1 MLAVLAAL
9 LATASPAGAANTGI
23 VIGTVRST
31 GGSALQTAHVTIEG
45 VGSTFTD
52 LFGRYTLTVP
62 FGTHR
67 VEVKAGCM
75 VATETTVVVD
85 GNEPA
90 NIVMSPATDDSDHVC
105 HRGGFSIPAEKVVPL
120 TGDDTFL
127 DIALPF
133 AFPFYGQPKT
143 AAKIS
148 SNGYLTFVAPD
159 ADDQNVTNVPL
170 LGPGAPRD
178 GVFAF
183 WDDLVIDGAASVRTG
198 SSGVA
203 PNRTFAVEWH
213 DVRLFGTEL
222 RLTAK
227 VVLAQDG
234 RITMSWSDVDGDS
247 REQGGSATIGIKNG
261 LAGLSTQVLERST
274 DEPSIFNGDATE
286 FLVDRA
292 PTAKAGPDRTV
303 ASGKAFI
310 LDGSASSDPDG
321 PPGLRF
327 TWSRLSGPVSPIT
340 TPGQA
345 KASVAGIKGP
355 AKATYLLKVN
365 DKLGRG
371 SSDTVTVTIKAST

>member
-1 MLAVLAAL
+1 M
-9 LATASPAGAANTGI
+9 
-23 VIGTVRST
+23 
-31 GGSALQTAHVTIEG
+31 
-45 VGSTFTD
+45 
-52 LFGRYTLTVP
+52 
-62 FGTHR
+62 
-67 VEVKAGCM
+67 
-75 VATETTVVVD
+75 
-85 GNEPA
+85 
-90 NIVMSPATDDSDHVC
+90 
-105 HRGGFSIPAEKVVPL
+105 
-120 TGDDTFL
+120 
-127 DIALPF
+127 
-133 AFPFYGQPKT
+133 
-143 AAKIS
+143 
-148 SNGYLTFVAPD
+148 
-159 ADDQNVTNVPL
+159 
-170 LGPGAPRD
+170 
-178 GVFAF
+178 FAF

-203 PNRTFAVEWH
+203 HHCTFAVEWH

-261 LAGLSTQVLERST
+261 LAGLSTQVLERSA

>member
-1 MLAVLAAL
+1 MV
-9 LATASPAGAANTGI
+9 PTG
-23 VIGTVRST
+23 
-31 GGSALQTAHVTIEG
+31 
-45 VGSTFTD
+45 
-52 LFGRYTLTVP
+52 
-62 FGTHR
+62 
-67 VEVKAGCM
+67 
-75 VATETTVVVD
+75 TTVVVD

-90 NIVMSPATDDSDHVC
+90 NIVMSPADRRLRPCLPPRRLLYPGREGGAAHRRRHVPR
-105 HRGGFSIPAEKVVPL
+105 HRTPLRVPL
-120 TGDDTFL
+120 D
-127 DIALPF
+127 
-133 AFPFYGQPKT
+133 GQPKT
-143 AAKIS
+143 AAKI
-148 SNGYLTFVAPD
+148 LVERLPD
-159 ADDQNVTNVPL
+159 LRRTGCRRSERHERPA
-170 LGPGAPRD
+170 ARPRCTTRRR
-178 GVFAF
+178 VRV

-203 PNRTFAVEWH
+203 PNCTFAVEWH
-213 DVRLFGTEL
+213 DVRLFGTDL

-234 RITMSWSDVDGDS
+234 RITMSWSDVDGGTRGS
-247 REQGGSATIGIKNG
+247 RAARPRSASRT
-261 LAGLSTQVLERST
+261 ASPACPPEVLERST

-310 LDGSASSDPDG
+310 LDGSACPDPDG